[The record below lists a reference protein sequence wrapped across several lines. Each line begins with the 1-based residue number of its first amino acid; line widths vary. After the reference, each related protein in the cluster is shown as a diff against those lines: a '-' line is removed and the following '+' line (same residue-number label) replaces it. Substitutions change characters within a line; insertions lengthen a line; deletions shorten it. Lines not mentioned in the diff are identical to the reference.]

1 MTSWSTALVTG
12 ASSGIGR
19 GLALALAKRGT
30 KVFAAARRQQQLD
43 ALVAEIEAAGGRAE
57 AIAMDVRDSDAT
69 YEAVRKLD
77 ERESLELVIANA
89 GLGDRTSATKFRWP
103 RAKEIIE
110 INLLGAV
117 ATLAGAMPGM
127 IARNRGHLVGV
138 ASVAAFHGMP
148 TYSAYGASK
157 AALRSFL
164 ESTRVDLKRKKS
176 EVLVT
181 TVCPGYV
188 ETEMTTGIKSKLMIS
203 CDKAVAEILKS
214 LDAGDAMCAFPARVA
229 VPMRALAL
237 LPDSMVDY
245 VLTRTKL

>member
-1 MTSWSTALVTG
+1 MTQWSTALVTG

-19 GLALALAKRGT
+19 GLALALAQRGT

-43 ALVAEIEAAGGRAE
+43 ALVAEIVAAGGRAE

-77 ERESLELVIANA
+77 EREPLDLVVANA
-89 GLGDRTSATKFRWP
+89 GLGDRTKATRFQWP
-103 RAKEIIE
+103 RAKEILE
-110 INLLGAV
+110 INLFGAI
-117 ATLAGAMPGM
+117 ATLAGALPGM

-157 AALRSFL
+157 AGLRSFL
-164 ESTRVDLKRKKS
+164 DSTRADLHKTQLK
-176 EVLVT
+176 VT

-188 ETEMTTGIKSKLMIS
+188 ETEMTVGLKSKLMIG
-203 CDKAVAEILKS
+203 CDEAVATILKS
-214 LDAGDAMCAFPARVA
+214 LDAGDTMCAFPARV
-229 VPMRALAL
+229 VLPIRALAL

-245 VLTRTKL
+245 LLVRAKF